1 MSSTRPAR
9 PRVAVVVTALLAVLP
24 FRPLAAQTVDTITIE
39 RRDVFTG
46 SVARTFYGRLANALH
61 IVTRDAAIRRE
72 VLLKP
77 GQPYDSALAAES
89 ARNLRRL
96 GVFRQVQ
103 VDTTRSDSG
112 VAVHY
117 ITDDGWSTKADFRFG
132 STGNEVTWTVGAY
145 EDNLLGTAAQLAFEH
160 RKTPD
165 RSSNTFLFQ
174 RSRLFAS
181 AVFFRAEYIDRS
193 DGWRGLGQVGV
204 PWLSIQS
211 RARAFF
217 TGFSRDER
225 VLRFVAGDTDP
236 ADSLRRVQSLLRADL
251 GWAPLADPR
260 RYVRL
265 NLAAQARRDDFTPW
279 AGPDT
284 TSKTVTGEFQFSV
297 EMSRARFQVLQG
309 FRTFTQQED
318 IDLSTTARLGLA
330 AAPALL
336 GYDETGVGP
345 VLALHSGVALGD
357 RAFLTGDAKGN
368 AIFRSGGLDSGTA
381 MIGTTAGWSDGRRHV
396 LVAHAEAGWKENMA
410 PGEEFDLGLGLGP
423 RAFGNHAFTG
433 DREVFVTGEYRFT
446 ANPDLWGLVGLGLA
460 AFVDYGGAWYD
471 GSPSRTG
478 TDAGFGLRIGP
489 SRATSLSVIRVDLAH
504 RFATDREGAGWVL
517 VIGKGFPFMDL
528 SGQ

>member
-1 MSSTRPAR
+1 MNSARPA
-9 PRVAVVVTALLAVLP
+9 ALFALLVLLSASP
-24 FRPLAAQTVDTITIE
+24 PRPLVGQAVDTVTIE
-39 RRDVFTG
+39 RHDVFTG
-46 SVARTFYGRLANALH
+46 SVAQTFYGRIANALH

-103 VDTTRSDSG
+103 VSTTRSDSG

-117 ITDDGWSTKADFRFG
+117 VTDDGWSTKADFRFG

-145 EDNLLGTAAQLAFEH
+145 EDNLLGTAGQLAFEH

-181 AVFFRAEYIDRS
+181 SVFFRAEYIDKS
-193 DGWRGLGQVGV
+193 DGWRTLGQVGV

-211 RARAFF
+211 RGRAFF

-225 VLRFVAGDTDP
+225 VLRFVAGDP
-236 ADSLRRVQSLLRADL
+236 SDSLRRVQSIARADL
-251 GWAPLADPR
+251 GWAPVADPR

-284 TSKTVTGEFQFSV
+284 TSKTVTGEFQFAV
-297 EMSRARFQVLQG
+297 EVSRARFQVLQG

-318 IDLSTTARLGLA
+318 IDLSTTARLGVA
-330 AAPALL
+330 AAPALF

-345 VLALHSGVALGD
+345 VVALHGGVALGA
-357 RAFLTGDAKGN
+357 RAFLTGDLRGN
-368 AIFRSGGLDSGTA
+368 AVYRTAGLDSGTA
-381 MIGTTAGWSDGRRHV
+381 MIGTTAGWSDGHRHV

-433 DREVFVTGEYRFT
+433 DREVFATGEYRFT
-446 ANPDLWGLVGLGLA
+446 VNPDLWGLVGLGVA
-460 AFVDYGGAWYD
+460 AFADYGGAWYD

-478 TDAGFGLRIGP
+478 VDAGFGLRIGP
-489 SRATSLSVIRVDLAH
+489 SRATSLSVVRVDVAH
-504 RFATDREGAGWVL
+504 RFATDRQEAGWVL